1 MKLPTTRLSKR
12 SLTWAFYK
20 FRKMKKIFYFLLTF
34 AIISCSSDDIA
45 IDEPIQTP
53 TFQVDLLLKRWEF
66 SKITFNGNTFDYM
79 HQPNCMK
86 DEFTFANQQGQIRQ
100 YNELVFINNNCS
112 TNSLYLDWRIKNDTI
127 SFYFGSVFITNF
139 KVISLTN
146 TQLVY
151 SFYRDVDRDS
161 VPDLI
166 IMEAIPYQ

>member
-1 MKLPTTRLSKR
+1 MNKTIIILF
-12 SLTWAFYK
+12 SLL
-20 FRKMKKIFYFLLTF
+20 IL
-34 AIISCSSDDIA
+34 SCSSDDIA

-66 SKITFNGNTFDYM
+66 NKITFNGTTFDYM

-100 YNELVFINNNCS
+100 YNELVFVNNNCS
-112 TNSLYLDWRIKNDTI
+112 TTSLNLDWRIKNDTI

-139 KVISLTN
+139 KVISLSDTK
-146 TQLVY
+146 LVY
-151 SFYRDVDRDS
+151 SFYKDVDRDAR
-161 VPDLI
+161 PDLI

>member
-1 MKLPTTRLSKR
+1 MNKTIIILF
-12 SLTWAFYK
+12 SLL
-20 FRKMKKIFYFLLTF
+20 IF
-34 AIISCSSDDIA
+34 SCSSDDII
-45 IDEPIQTP
+45 IDEPILTP
-53 TFQVDLLLKRWEF
+53 TFQVNLLLKRWEF

-100 YNELVFINNNCS
+100 YNELVFVNNNCS
-112 TNSLYLDWRIKNDTI
+112 TNSLNLDWRIKNDTI

-139 KVISLTN
+139 KVISLTDI
-146 TQLVY
+146 QLVY

-161 VPDLI
+161 IPDLI

>member
-1 MKLPTTRLSKR
+1 
-12 SLTWAFYK
+12 
-20 FRKMKKIFYFLLTF
+20 MKKIFYFLLTLLVL
-34 AIISCSSDDIA
+34 SCSSDDIA

-66 SKITFNGNTFDYM
+66 NKITFNGNTFDYM

-100 YNELVFINNNCS
+100 YNELVFVNNNCS
-112 TNSLYLDWRIKNDTI
+112 TNSLHLDWRIKNDTI

-139 KVISLTN
+139 KVISLSDTK
-146 TQLVY
+146 LVY
-151 SFYRDVDRDS
+151 SFYKDVDRDAR
-161 VPDLI
+161 PDLI

>member
-1 MKLPTTRLSKR
+1 
-12 SLTWAFYK
+12 
-20 FRKMKKIFYFLLTF
+20 MKKIFYFLLTLLVL
-34 AIISCSSDDIA
+34 SCSSDDIA

-66 SKITFNGNTFDYM
+66 NKITFNGNTFDYM

-100 YNELVFINNNCS
+100 YNELVFVNNNCS

-139 KVISLTN
+139 KVISLSDTK
-146 TQLVY
+146 LVY
-151 SFYRDVDRDS
+151 SFYKDVDRDAR
-161 VPDLI
+161 PDLI

>member
-1 MKLPTTRLSKR
+1 MNKTIIILF
-12 SLTWAFYK
+12 SLL
-20 FRKMKKIFYFLLTF
+20 IF
-34 AIISCSSDDIA
+34 SCSSDDIA

-66 SKITFNGNTFDYM
+66 NKITFNGTTFDYV

-100 YNELVFINNNCS
+100 YNELVFVNNNCS
-112 TNSLYLDWRIKNDTI
+112 TTSLNLDWRIKNDTI

-139 KVISLTN
+139 KVISLSDTK
-146 TQLVY
+146 LVY
-151 SFYRDVDRDS
+151 SFYKDVDRDAR
-161 VPDLI
+161 PDLI

>member
-1 MKLPTTRLSKR
+1 
-12 SLTWAFYK
+12 
-20 FRKMKKIFYFLLTF
+20 MKKIFYFLLTLLVL
-34 AIISCSSDDIA
+34 SCSSDDIA

-66 SKITFNGNTFDYM
+66 NKITFNGTTFDYM

-100 YNELVFINNNCS
+100 YNELVFVNNNCS
-112 TNSLYLDWRIKNDTI
+112 TTSLNLDWRIKNDTI

-139 KVISLTN
+139 KVISLSDTK
-146 TQLVY
+146 LVY
-151 SFYRDVDRDS
+151 SFYKDVDRDAR
-161 VPDLI
+161 PDLI